1 MATKRSGKTTEGKF
15 STVMQ
20 AEVMETQMGIIDDW
34 DTDEVLGI
42 SSENDED
49 EGEDEDEDEVGSDI
63 EELDEDDLDEDDANE
78 DDSDEDDSDDD

>member
-20 AEVMETQMGIIDDW
+20 AEVMETQREIIDDW
-34 DTDEVLGI
+34 ATDEVLGI
-42 SSENDED
+42 SSDNDDEED
-49 EGEDEDEDEVGSDI
+49 EEEGGSDI
-63 EELDEDDLDEDDANE
+63 EELDEDDLDEDDSDE